1 MRAGYRGTPTWR
13 LPARK
18 RRNRRVLALALL
30 TLSITL
36 AAPFLAKP
44 IERMLGALPPFRAD
58 GIEIAGLLYLSP
70 EEARAEIPVRE
81 GENLFFIQPEK
92 IVAALKEHPRIEDAR
107 VSRGPGRLRV
117 EIRERRT
124 FLLVNAGALIEVD
137 SSGTILRPLAR
148 GLMPDRPVL
157 TGVSFPTVRPGA
169 RVTTPRLREI
179 FRLVSLLES
188 PEVGLVSDISEIA
201 ASDRN
206 RVVLRTS
213 RDQIPI
219 LVDPQRATLS
229 SMRAVSAALRDVREH
244 ARRVMVMDARYRG
257 QVVVRCAPDS
267 AGAAVAAPA
276 RGKV

>member
-1 MRAGYRGTPTWR
+1 MRAGYRGTPTWK
-13 LPARK
+13 LPARR
-18 RRNRRVLALALL
+18 RRNRRALALAFLS
-30 TLSITL
+30 LSITL
-36 AAPFLAKP
+36 AAPFLARP
-44 IERMLGALPPFRAD
+44 IERLLGALPPFRAD

-81 GENLFFIQPEK
+81 GENLFFIQPAR
-92 IVAALKEHPRIEDAR
+92 IVAALKENPRIEDAR
-107 VSRGPGRLRV
+107 VTRRPGRLKV

-124 FLLVNAGALIEVD
+124 FLLVNAGTLIEVD

-148 GLMPDRPVL
+148 GLVPDRPVL
-157 TGVSFPTVRPGA
+157 TGVSLPTVRPGA

-179 FRLVSLLES
+179 FRLVALLES
-188 PEVGLVSDISEIA
+188 PEVGLVSDVSEIA
-201 ASDRN
+201 AAERN
-206 RVVLRTS
+206 CVVLRTS

-229 SMRAVSAALRDVREH
+229 SMRAVSATLRDVR
-244 ARRVMVMDARYRG
+244 ARVRRVLVMDARYRG

-267 AGAAVAAPA
+267 ADAAVAVPA